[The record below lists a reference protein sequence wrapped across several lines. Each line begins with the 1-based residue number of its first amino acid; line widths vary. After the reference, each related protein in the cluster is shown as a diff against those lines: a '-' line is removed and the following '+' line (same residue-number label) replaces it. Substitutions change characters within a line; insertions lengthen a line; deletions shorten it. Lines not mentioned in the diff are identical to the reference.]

1 MAEVAARMPGPDR
14 LPFLDVLRGVAALA
28 VVFEHGFAV
37 SIPDY
42 LDFSLAWFDM
52 GQWGVTLF
60 LLISGFIIPVTLERG
75 GSNLRF
81 WINRFFR
88 LFPLYWA
95 TIAFYA
101 LFYLLCRPAETYPP
115 MAWQWLAN
123 LSMLQELVRAPHVTP
138 VFWTLTLELMFYASC
153 SLLYAIGLMRW
164 TGFVVWIGQAAL
176 LLLGVAYPLIFDR
189 RFPGGYVFMFLTMYV
204 GTLFYRCTTGQ
215 VSRKLLGASL
225 TSLAI
230 VAVAVSYVCFAV
242 FIRPTYPLTFHCVC
256 AVWLAAYGCFA
267 IGLYWR
273 AQPMPSWLCYL
284 GRISY
289 SIYLVH
295 TCLVRVMPESW
306 PAPLYLTVLVSG
318 TLVAGSFTYY
328 AIEKPCMMLGRSV
341 LARLLPVTPPSSHQ
355 PSHRHEESRA
365 A

>member
-1 MAEVAARMPGPDR
+1 MAEFAARVPSPDR

-37 SIPDY
+37 CMPGY

-81 WINRFFR
+81 WLNRCFR
-88 LFPLYWA
+88 LLPLYWA

-101 LFYLLCRPAETYPP
+101 LFYLLFQPAAMYPP
-115 MAWQWLAN
+115 KAWQWLAN
-123 LSMLQELVRAPHVTP
+123 FTMLQEFVRAPHVTP

-153 SLLYAIGLMRW
+153 SLLYAAGLIRW
-164 TGFVVWIGQAAL
+164 TGAVVALGQAAL
-176 LLLGVAYPLIFDR
+176 LLVGVAYPLIFDR
-189 RFPGGYVFMFLTMYV
+189 RSPGGYVFMFLTMYV

-215 VSRKLLGASL
+215 VSRRLLGASL
-225 TSLAI
+225 ASLAL
-230 VAVAVSYVCFAV
+230 VAGAVSYVCFGV
-242 FIRPTYPLTFHCVC
+242 FTRPMYPLTYHCVC
-256 AVWLAAYGCFA
+256 VVWLAAYGCFA

-295 TCLVRVMPESW
+295 TCLVRVMPENW
-306 PAPLYLTVLVSG
+306 PAPLYLSVLGSG
-318 TLVAGSFTYY
+318 TLVCSSLTYY
-328 AIEKPCMMLGRSV
+328 AIEKPCMMLGRRV
-341 LARLLPVTPPSSHQ
+341 LARFLPVTPVPNRQ
-355 PSHRHEESRA
+355 THRHEESRA